1 VQGEKWKSK
10 MDEIIPKVS
19 VPAQLE
25 TKTPAEYAYES
36 LAQQIKEFEAQTK
49 DEEVVGAMLASFG
62 QSVVIHIRQVRL
74 CGQMIC
80 MEGVTD
86 GGGPATLVQHFTQA
100 SILLLRVPKA
110 PAEIKR
116 PIGFLS

>member
-1 VQGEKWKSK
+1 MNQIV
-10 MDEIIPKVS
+10 PKVN
-19 VPAQLE
+19 VPALPE

-36 LAQQIKEFEAQTK
+36 LAHQIKQFEAQTK
-49 DEEVVGAMLASFG
+49 DEEVVGAMLVASFG
-62 QSVVIHIRQVRL
+62 QSVVIHIRQLRL

-80 MEGVTD
+80 MEGITD

-110 PAEIKR
+110 PAETKR